1 MEFNF
6 LASSLM
12 SSNSG
17 ESVSNAESGTKL
29 DQMPV
34 EIHGKILSYVEI
46 SDVLNYGCTCRLFHR
61 YSENQ
66 QLWYVH
72 MRVRLTK
79 NNLKNNNFFHV
90 FFSGNFNG
98 FD

>member
-1 MEFNF
+1 M
-6 LASSLM
+6 ASSLM

-66 QLWYVH
+66 QLWYVYETW
-72 MRVRLTK
+72 RLFLYLKK
-79 NNLKNNNFFHV
+79 NNLK
-90 FFSGNFNG
+90 
-98 FD
+98 

>member
-1 MEFNF
+1 M
-6 LASSLM
+6 ASSLM

-66 QLWYVH
+66 QLWYVYETW
-72 MRVRLTK
+72 RLFLYLKK
-79 NNLKNNNFFHV
+79 NNLKY
-90 FFSGNFNG
+90 
-98 FD
+98 

>member
-12 SSNSG
+12 SSNSV

-46 SDVLNYGCTCRLFHR
+46 TDVLNYGCTCKLFHR

-66 QLWYVH
+66 QLWYV
-72 MRVRLTK
+72 RESQTLSIKKTI
-79 NNLKNNNFFHV
+79 
-90 FFSGNFNG
+90 
-98 FD
+98 